1 MRIGVA
7 LLPTHSDIDRI
18 VDFAHR
24 AGSYMSQA
32 PTLDRELHL
41 PHLDLIN
48 TYIGPGDEHH
58 DILQLVLDDY
68 LTRGRLLSHQYT
80 ARLTHIDCHPD
91 RLIFAYLA
99 RLRWINELADAAFT
113 AVRPYIDQNQIP
125 HCTTTAALNAHERAN
140 QMIFGTRFLDEQ
152 YVPHIMLGYS
162 PTRRLD
168 PAITDLA
175 DPGILG
181 HTVTFDRMVFYAAD
195 EDGGIDTILTTRR
208 F

>member
-18 VDFAHR
+18 VDFAYR

-32 PTLDRELHL
+32 PTLDREHHL

-99 RLRWINELADAAFT
+99 RLQWLSLI
-113 AVRPYIDQNQIP
+113 
-125 HCTTTAALNAHERAN
+125 
-140 QMIFGTRFLDEQ
+140 
-152 YVPHIMLGYS
+152 HI
-162 PTRRLD
+162 
-168 PAITDLA
+168 
-175 DPGILG
+175 
-181 HTVTFDRMVFYAAD
+181 
-195 EDGGIDTILTTRR
+195 
-208 F
+208 

>member
-1 MRIGVA
+1 MHIGVA
-7 LLPTHSDIDRI
+7 LLPTHGDIGRI

-32 PTLDRELHL
+32 PALDRDLHP

-68 LTRGRLLSHQYT
+68 LTRGRLLSRQYT

-99 RLRWINELADAAFT
+99 RLQWINDLADAAFA

-125 HCTTTAALNAHERAN
+125 HVDTTAALNAHERAN
-140 QMIFGTRFLDEQ
+140 QMIFGTRFLAEQ
-152 YVPHIMLGYS
+152 HVPHIMLGVS

-181 HTVTFDRMVFYAAD
+181 HMLTFDRMVFYAAD
-195 EDGGIDTILTTRR
+195 EDGGIDTILRTRH